1 MLSGKEVRLAC
12 RLCSVC
18 LSKCL
23 SGVCLS
29 KCPAVVRQCAVSK
42 CVQCGQAVCC
52 CVQVCVA
59 VVPLTVGGCRRRLS
73 QALPDPGTS
82 VPARIPTSG
91 PHKSPPPPVFQT
103 PPSGLLL
110 DHWSLLVNP
119 KHLYCSLQVASLLF
133 ISGPLATKLCYTVKR
148 EEPILLELMFLV
160 LCVHSL
166 RG

>member
-1 MLSGKEVRLAC
+1 MSL
-12 RLCSVC
+12 
-18 LSKCL
+18 
-23 SGVCLS
+23 
-29 KCPAVVRQCAVSK
+29 QVSLR
-42 CVQCGQAVCC
+42 CVSLQVSSSGQAVC

-119 KHLYCSLQVASLLF
+119 KHLYCSPFF

-160 LCVHSL
+160 LCTFRANYTNDFDKSPAVL
-166 RG
+166 TK

>member
-1 MLSGKEVRLAC
+1 MSL
-12 RLCSVC
+12 
-18 LSKCL
+18 
-23 SGVCLS
+23 
-29 KCPAVVRQCAVSK
+29 QVSLR
-42 CVQCGQAVCC
+42 CVSLQVSSSGQAVC

-91 PHKSPPPPVFQT
+91 PHKSPPPPIFQT

-133 ISGPLATKLCYTVKR
+133 VSGPLATKLCYTVKR

-166 RG
+166 RADNNKDFDKSPAVL